1 MNKSINFGIR
11 TVKDTAVPESDYT
24 DIDVTAKMDQNEVER
39 IFEIPIVDNEEWEPD
54 LDFLVEIYDC
64 EGAKQERMI
73 GDDTQCRVTILDEDI
88 PGTLGFE
95 MTDVRVN
102 RN

>member
-1 MNKSINFGIR
+1 M
-11 TVKDTAVPESDYT
+11 PESDYT
-24 DIDVTAKMDQNEVER
+24 DINVTAKMDQNEVEKV
-39 IFEIPIVDNEEWEPD
+39 FEIPIVDNEQWEPD

-64 EGAKQERMI
+64 ETSKQERLI

-95 MTDVRVN
+95 TTDVRVN

>member
-1 MNKSINFGIR
+1 
-11 TVKDTAVPESDYT
+11 VPESDYT
-24 DIDVTAKMDQNEVER
+24 DINVTAKMDQNEVEKV
-39 IFEIPIVDNEEWEPD
+39 FEIPIVDNEQWEPD

-64 EGAKQERMI
+64 ETSKQERLI

-88 PGTLGFE
+88 PGTLGFDT
-95 MTDVRVN
+95 TDVRVN

>member
-1 MNKSINFGIR
+1 M
-11 TVKDTAVPESDYT
+11 PESDYT
-24 DIDVTAKMDQNEVER
+24 DINVTAKMDQNEVEKV
-39 IFEIPIVDNEEWEPD
+39 FEIAIVDNEQWEPD

-64 EGAKQERMI
+64 ETSKQERLI

-88 PGTLGFE
+88 PGTLGFDT
-95 MTDVRVN
+95 TDVRVN

>member
-1 MNKSINFGIR
+1 M
-11 TVKDTAVPESDYT
+11 KDTAVPESDYT
-24 DIDVTAKMDQNEVER
+24 DINVRAKMDQNEVEKV
-39 IFEIPIVDNEEWEPD
+39 FEIPIVDNDEWEPD

-64 EGAKQERMI
+64 ESPKQERMI

>member
-1 MNKSINFGIR
+1 M
-11 TVKDTAVPESDYT
+11 PESDYT
-24 DIDVTAKMDQNEVER
+24 DINVTAKMDQNEVEKV
-39 IFEIPIVDNEEWEPD
+39 FEIPIVDNEQWEPD

-64 EGAKQERMI
+64 ETSKQERLI

>member
-1 MNKSINFGIR
+1 M
-11 TVKDTAVPESDYT
+11 PESDYT
-24 DIDVTAKMDQNEVER
+24 DINVTAKMDQNEVEKV
-39 IFEIPIVDNEEWEPD
+39 FEIPIVDNEQWEPD

-64 EGAKQERMI
+64 ETSKQERLI

-88 PGTLGFE
+88 PGTLGFDT
-95 MTDVRVN
+95 TDVRVN

>member
-1 MNKSINFGIR
+1 M
-11 TVKDTAVPESDYT
+11 KDTAVPESDYT
-24 DIDVTAKMDQNEVER
+24 DINVTAKMDQNEDEKV
-39 IFEIPIVDNEEWEPD
+39 FEIPIVDNDEWEPD

-64 EGAKQERMI
+64 ESPKQERMI